1 MHMKT
6 FAAESSETP
15 RRCSKPSQQHGE
27 TREEEEEEE
36 DKITTPPK
44 HLLTRVDARL
54 MNGPLKALMNIQSH
68 HQEHSVAV
76 AMFFLFL
83 G

>member
-15 RRCSKPSQQHGE
+15 RQRSKPSQQHGE
-27 TREEEEEEE
+27 TREEEEEE